1 MAEAQFTPG
10 PSVDTF
16 ATAMTAANTMSSL
29 FERAQ
34 RMRMEAVKAQ
44 QAQELHQM
52 SVQSKQLGLQRDAQL
67 FETEKLNL
75 QKQVKLAQQESNNQ
89 ARLDMLEMSVGD
101 DLEAFNLE
109 IQNLL
114 APSELHGELIPF
126 DRKRFGR
133 DPLNSRSVIQ
143 LQSRLDELR
152 QKYKPLLES
161 GTPQAMQVQA
171 KLFSAAD
178 SLTPLALQVRE
189 ATDEMFHQYSAEL
202 IRINAD
208 QDSTSARNQLVAI
221 QQKYADLA
229 SRDPA
234 RWKEYEE
241 RTLKHIK
248 DLETAEAKEKAATM
262 SFLNKQT
269 LQRESE
275 EAKRQLEILKQS
287 YAQRDAE
294 ADAMPKLKV
303 AQAQQDLQHEKKK
316 LERLLSYLYD
326 SSKAQ
331 ERTVEYRQA
340 TNPKAI
346 AQRAT
351 RRLTVGDQLPDGVNL
366 MAEFSGN
373 YWLEKVQ
380 QLKGALSDNEGKKL
394 AEMSLGTGYSDAQ
407 WIIEITQM
415 LQIVDGEINDAKNK
429 NKWYVNDDGSAN
441 LSTANAA
448 PTPPQTPT
456 PISQEE
462 VSNALNRGTN

>member
-10 PSVDTF
+10 PSVDPF
-16 ATAMTAANTMSSL
+16 ATAMNTADTMSSL

-34 RMRMEAVKAQ
+34 KMRMTAEKEQ
-44 QAQELHQM
+44 QARELHQL
-52 SVQSKQLGLQRDAQL
+52 SVQSTQLGLQRDAQL

-75 QKQVKLAQQESNNQ
+75 QKQVKLAEDDEKRRI
-89 ARLDMLEMSVGD
+89 RLDQLAITAED
-101 DLEAFNLE
+101 DFEAFENRINSVAL
-109 IQNLL
+109 N
-114 APSELHGELIPF
+114 AVGF
-126 DRKRFGR
+126 DEGGGLGFGQS
-133 DPLNSRSVIQ
+133 SRNPVTARNVLQ
-143 LQSRLDELR
+143 LQRHLDVL
-152 QKYKPLLES
+152 QVKYKKFFES
-161 GTPQAMQVQA
+161 GTPQAMQMQA
-171 KLFSAAD
+171 RLFSAAE
-178 SLTPLALQVRE
+178 SLNPLTSQVRE

-202 IRINAD
+202 IKINAD

-229 SRDPA
+229 GRDPA